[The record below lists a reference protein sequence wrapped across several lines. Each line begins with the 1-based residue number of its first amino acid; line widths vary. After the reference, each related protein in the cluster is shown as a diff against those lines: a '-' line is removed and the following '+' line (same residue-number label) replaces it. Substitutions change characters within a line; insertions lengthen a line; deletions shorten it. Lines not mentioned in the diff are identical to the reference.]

1 MGERMTEKMTI
12 AEGLK
17 ELKRIDS
24 LLTQRFALIMRYCS
38 KKKNSRDE
46 IEKQQEYV
54 KEQTQSAIDLL
65 KRYSTIKLAIQQAN
79 LSASFTFGEK
89 QYTLAEAI
97 LYKQYLYERY
107 GLLWNSFTN
116 NNAQMQLQY
125 AQTRQYANLTPEQLE
140 KIDMIPE
147 LYYDEK
153 HVQQQKEELMA
164 LKLNMDSLI
173 DKTNHATTIEV

>member
-1 MGERMTEKMTI
+1 MTEKMTI

-24 LLTQRFALIMRYCS
+24 LLEQRNVIIARYCS

-65 KRYSTIKLAIQQAN
+65 KRYSKIKLVIQQAN
-79 LSASFTFGEK
+79 LSASFAFDDK
-89 QYTLAEAI
+89 QYSLAEAI
-97 LYKQYLYERY
+97 LYKQYLHEHF
-107 GLLWNSFTN
+107 LQLWNSFTTTT
-116 NNAQMQLQY
+116 AQAQLMNIMQ
-125 AQTRQYANLTPEQLE
+125 RQGFLNLTAEQLE
-140 KIDMIPE
+140 KIDMVPE

-153 HVQQQKEELMA
+153 FVQKQKEDLIA

-173 DKTNHATTIEV
+173 DKTNHATTIEI